1 MKHIDDLD
9 VDILPFKLASRIND
23 SENEPGHDILFKAVY
38 HHRGIPFTLS
48 ILRSR
53 ANNGGDIWTTIDP
66 PKFMD
71 YRKCAEQEFLFYD
84 TNHIWDVGQRL
95 KTKINIA
102 IQQAKFDID
111 EELDSNAKGFRDQLI
126 EYMAHMGE
134 IYLNEIEKYEDGIF
148 MTKEGFKDE

>member
-9 VDILPFKLASRIND
+9 VDGIVSRMNK
-23 SENEPGHDILFKAVY
+23 SFHEVLFRDTY
-38 HHRGIPFTLS
+38 YHRGIPFTLS
-48 ILRSR
+48 ILSFRS
-53 ANNGGDIWTTIDP
+53 NIYGGTWATIDP
-66 PKFMD
+66 PKFLD
-71 YRKCAEQEFLFYD
+71 CEECAESEFLFCD
-84 TNHIWDVGQRL
+84 TNHIWNDGQSL

-102 IQQAKFDID
+102 IQQAKRDID

-148 MTKEGFKDE
+148 MGKEGFKDE